1 MPRRTDIQ
9 TLRRI
14 KLAIK
19 FFIKA
24 AISEFTDKDG
34 KSKKKYQSIGAVF
47 ETKHGLMM
55 SLESLPLLALKDG
68 KLIAYLNEPEEKTD
82 FPKTL
87 AEMESDVPFWGD
99 CYDTI

>member
-1 MPRRTDIQ
+1 
-9 TLRRI
+9 
-14 KLAIK
+14 LAIK
-19 FFIKA
+19 YFIKA

-68 KLIAYLNEPEEKTD
+68 KLIAYLNEPEDKPTSD
-82 FPKTL
+82 FPATL
-87 AEMESDVPFWGD
+87 SELKDDSIPF
-99 CYDTI
+99 

>member
-1 MPRRTDIQ
+1 M
-9 TLRRI
+9 
-14 KLAIK
+14 AIK

-24 AISEFTDKDG
+24 AISEYTDKDG

-82 FPKTL
+82 FPTTL
-87 AEMESDVPFWGD
+87 AELKDDVPF
-99 CYDTI
+99 

>member
-1 MPRRTDIQ
+1 MG
-9 TLRRI
+9 
-14 KLAIK
+14 IK

-24 AISEFTDKDG
+24 AISEYTDKDG

-68 KLIAYLNEPEEKTD
+68 KLIAYLNEPEDKPNGD

-87 AEMESDVPFWGD
+87 AEMESDVPF
-99 CYDTI
+99 

>member
-1 MPRRTDIQ
+1 MG
-9 TLRRI
+9 
-14 KLAIK
+14 IK

-24 AISEFTDKDG
+24 AISEYTDKDG

-68 KLIAYLNEPEEKTD
+68 KLIAYLNEPEDKLNGD

-87 AEMESDVPFWGD
+87 AEMESEVPF
-99 CYDTI
+99 